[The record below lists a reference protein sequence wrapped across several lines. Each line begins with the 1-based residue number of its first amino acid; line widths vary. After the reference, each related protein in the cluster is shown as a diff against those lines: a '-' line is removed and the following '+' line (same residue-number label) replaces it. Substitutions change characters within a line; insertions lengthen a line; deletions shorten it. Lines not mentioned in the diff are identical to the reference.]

1 MQASLPSVKYRTGW
15 KDCYNSNYYRLVN
28 ESRDIFKNVD
38 SLDKTQLRHI
48 GFWLEEGLAWA
59 INLLLWITPA
69 NYVIGQL
76 VNHNLGRQP
85 TNAKY
90 WPHQLR
96 VQPSV
101 LPLQGWPVG
110 FQKSRKHHLV
120 SVVFS
125 FWIMMY

>member
-59 INLLLWITPA
+59 LNLLLWITPR
-69 NYVIGQL
+69 QL
-76 VNHNLGRQP
+76 R
-85 TNAKY
+85 Y
-90 WPHQLR
+90 WPTG
-96 VQPSV
+96 QPQPGS
-101 LPLQGWPVG
+101 
-110 FQKSRKHHLV
+110 SAH
-120 SVVFS
+120 
-125 FWIMMY
+125 